1 MTFNDIENEIL
12 SDDDYEGI
20 DEEKEEE
27 AFEYFLKKDKNKLK
41 ELIEELKEEYE
52 EKDYIHVLALYEIL
66 ENKENS
72 RELIE
77 KVLSFYNKDVT
88 FSDKIGIVLANE
100 LKEFYKDKETLDKL
114 NTFIMRCGY
123 AITIIIFTEKIEDI
137 LCYVIEAH
145 EWLNEN
151 LNLTKKEKVM
161 LDYVVLQ
168 LINYSSINK
177 LPLKKQ
183 DKIFRYYTKLL
194 WDNREFINIKP
205 AFESLFRGINW
216 SYFKQIK
223 KKEDK
228 DIIKYLTDSGV
239 EESVAKEIFE
249 IYTCF
254 SIKKTV
260 DDEDIPF

>member
-41 ELIEELKEEYE
+41 KLIEELEKEYE
-52 EKDYIHVLALYEIL
+52 KKNYIHVLALYEIL
-66 ENKENS
+66 ENKQNIKEF
-72 RELIE
+72 IE
-77 KVLSFYNKDVT
+77 KILLLYNKNVT

-100 LKEFYKDKETLDKL
+100 LKKLYKDKEILEKL
-114 NTFIMRCGY
+114 NTFIMKCGY
-123 AITIIIFTEKIEDI
+123 TIIIIFSEKIKDI

-145 EWLNEN
+145 EWLNKN
-151 LNLTKKEKVM
+151 LSLTKKEKIM
-161 LDYVVLQ
+161 LDYVVLK
-168 LINYSSINK
+168 LINCSSINK
-177 LPLKKQ
+177 LPVEKQ

-194 WDNREFINIKP
+194 WNNREYIDIKP
-205 AFESLFRGINW
+205 AFETLFRGINW

-228 DIIKYLTDSGV
+228 DIIKYLTDSGI

-249 IYTCF
+249 LYTNF
-254 SIKKTV
+254 SIKISI